1 MKSPPIPV
9 LILWFRLLVVTTAIC
24 LLGACGSPGGA
35 PVVSRNYDAPLKPS
49 GQISRYTVKPGDTL
63 YAIAWKRGVD
73 YKKLAKWNQIK
84 YPYTIYSGQQL
95 RLNPPMNRVS
105 KKASTSSDSSKYLNH
120 KKMSTASQKSK
131 KIVTKPLISQRRAA
145 KDTKPPV
152 SLEVARK
159 LKWQWPTNG
168 AVTQHFSSRDST
180 RNGLKI
186 SGRIGQSV
194 RAAESG
200 RVVYS
205 GSGLIGY
212 GHLIIIK
219 HDKNYLSA
227 YGYNRKLLV
236 AEGDKVVKGERVAEM
251 GRAANGKAQL
261 HFEIR
266 REGKPVNPALLLPK
280 QR

>member
-1 MKSPPIPV
+1 MKSPPIPA
-9 LILWFRLLVVTTAIC
+9 LHLWFRLLVAATVIY
-24 LLGACGSPGGA
+24 LLSACGSPGGA
-35 PVVSRNYDAPLKPS
+35 PVVNRNYDVPSKPW
-49 GQISRYTVKPGDTL
+49 QINRYTVRPGDTL

-73 YKKLAKWNQIK
+73 HKKLAKWNQIK
-84 YPYTIYSGQQL
+84 YPYTIYSGQ
-95 RLNPPMNRVS
+95 RLNLGPTVNRVP
-105 KKASTSSDSSKYLNH
+105 KKASAISNSSKYLNR
-120 KKMSTASQKSK
+120 KKPSTASQKSK
-131 KIVTKPLISQRRAA
+131 KAA
-145 KDTKPPV
+145 
-152 SLEVARK
+152 R
-159 LKWQWPTNG
+159 
-168 AVTQHFSSRDST
+168 FSSRDST
-180 RNGLKI
+180 KNGLKI
-186 SGRIGQSV
+186 SGRTGQSI

-236 AEGDKVVKGERVAEM
+236 TEGDKVAKGERIAEM
-251 GRAANGKAQL
+251 GRTTNGKAQL

-266 REGKPVNPALLLPK
+266 REGKPVNPAALLPK

>member
-1 MKSPPIPV
+1 MKSPPIPA
-9 LILWFRLLVVTTAIC
+9 LHLWFRLLVAATVIY
-24 LLGACGSPGGA
+24 LLSACGSPGGA
-35 PVVSRNYDAPLKPS
+35 PVVNRNYDVPSKPW
-49 GQISRYTVKPGDTL
+49 QINRYTVRPGDTL

-73 YKKLAKWNQIK
+73 HKKLAKWNQIK
-84 YPYTIYSGQQL
+84 YPYTIYSGQ
-95 RLNPPMNRVS
+95 RLNLGPTVNRVP
-105 KKASTSSDSSKYLNH
+105 KKASAISNSSKYLNR
-120 KKMSTASQKSK
+120 KKPSTASQKSK
-131 KIVTKPLISQRRAA
+131 KAATKPLISQRHAA
-145 KDTKPPV
+145 KGTKPPAL
-152 SLEVARK
+152 LEVTRK
-159 LKWQWPTNG
+159 LNWQWPASG
-168 AVTQHFSSRDST
+168 AVTQRFSSRDST
-180 RNGLKI
+180 KNGLKI
-186 SGRIGQSV
+186 SGRTGQSI

-236 AEGDKVVKGERVAEM
+236 TEGDKVAKGERIAEM
-251 GRAANGKAQL
+251 GRTTNGKAQL

-266 REGKPVNPALLLPK
+266 REGKPVNPAALLPK